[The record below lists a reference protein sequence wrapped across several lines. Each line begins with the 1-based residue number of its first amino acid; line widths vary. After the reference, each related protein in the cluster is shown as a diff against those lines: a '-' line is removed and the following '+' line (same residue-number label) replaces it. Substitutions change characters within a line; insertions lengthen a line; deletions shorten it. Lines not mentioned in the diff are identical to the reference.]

1 MMGLS
6 RMDEKRKLGRGLEEV
21 SHLFLSGD
29 PQPHDAKACTE
40 KEVQVDTGQ
49 SSVLPYDTA
58 EKEGLDEAVSTVRVK
73 RNPPLVFVS
82 SKSLLAKKPLLV
94 NAFFIVPT
102 IVRSEEL
109 LNSYL
114 LIKQISQ
121 GMSCKEVG
129 LLILEED
136 LPQKAEAA
144 FRVITEMADKFLSC
158 KIRLVGTIPKG
169 EGLFLSVLGRAPL
182 LPEAE
187 SPVSQSIGTL
197 ADRLIQENTHLKGIN
212 NGKDSL

>member
-6 RMDEKRKLGRGLEEV
+6 RMDEKRKPGRGLEEV
-21 SHLFLSGD
+21 SHLFLSGH
-29 PQPHDAKACTE
+29 PQPHDAKACTK

-49 SSVLPYDTA
+49 SSVLSFDTA
-58 EKEGLDEAVSTVRVK
+58 EKEGLDEAVSAVRVK

-82 SKSLLAKKPLLV
+82 SDSLLAKKPLLV

-169 EGLFLSVLGRAPL
+169 KGLFLSVLGRAPL
-182 LPEAE
+182 LSGAE
-187 SPVSQSIGTL
+187 SPVSQSMGKL
-197 ADRLIQENTHLKGIN
+197 ADRLIRENTHLKGIN